1 MRAIVEDLNP
11 LYQKLKGLDQRA
23 EALRGYL

>member
-1 MRAIVEDLNP
+1 MPSAVEDLNP